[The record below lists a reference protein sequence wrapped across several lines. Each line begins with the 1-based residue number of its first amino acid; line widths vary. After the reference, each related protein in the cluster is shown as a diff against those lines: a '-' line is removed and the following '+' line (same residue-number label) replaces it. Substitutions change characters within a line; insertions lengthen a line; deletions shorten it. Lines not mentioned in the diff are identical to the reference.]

1 MCGRFRGSRR
11 AWWRGSTRLMR
22 KRKQQMNALERATA
36 EYFASLTPEMI
47 AEEKELTA
55 ALAQCSGDFFDE
67 DSLDPIPNNAPKD

>member
-1 MCGRFRGSRR
+1 
-11 AWWRGSTRLMR
+11 
-22 KRKQQMNALERATA
+22 MNALERATA